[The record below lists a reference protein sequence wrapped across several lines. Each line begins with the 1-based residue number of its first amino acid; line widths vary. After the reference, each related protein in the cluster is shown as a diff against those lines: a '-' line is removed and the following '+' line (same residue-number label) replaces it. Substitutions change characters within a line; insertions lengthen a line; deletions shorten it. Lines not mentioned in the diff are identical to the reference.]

1 MGRESRRSEQR
12 RREAQRPR
20 IDLKLDELPGLL
32 ERTKEVLSPEDHATL
47 KALTETLTF
56 VARELLARTTTLER
70 LRHLLFE
77 SKTEKT
83 SSVLGDAADRARHRA
98 SAGPCARRF
107 SSPRAPRARGARRPQ
122 GAPTQVGF
130 RFPRGKRQEEL

>member
-47 KALTETLTF
+47 RALTETLTF
-56 VARELLARTTTLER
+56 VARELLAKTTTLER

-83 SSVLGDAADRARHRA
+83 SSVLGERGTPGEAAEKK
-98 SAGPCARRF
+98 
-107 SSPRAPRARGARRPQ
+107 RGANEKQPGHGRRIP
-122 GAPTQVGF
+122 
-130 RFPRGKRQEEL
+130 LLH